1 MTNADQH
8 RDSEIGEPD
17 LIIDP
22 HERALAESRNA
33 LRQFEVGM
41 QILEKW
47 FESGALS
54 RLRISDLL
62 LLNRVVLEGINR
74 FAGTFRATPIKIR
87 GSSHQ
92 PPDPTQVPIF
102 TEDFCDYINLNTT
115 KSAVHLAAFAL
126 WRLNWIHPFSDGNG
140 RTARM
145 ISYMLLCRGLG
156 YRIPGTRTI
165 PEQIAEDK
173 LPYYHALEEAD
184 AAFIKGRIDVS
195 AVERLLEEK
204 LAQQLLQI
212 HHAATAFSDS
222 SAKPVG
228 LASAARINTSNT
240 IAADVEYLRSDGLY
254 RPVYLITLPDAAAT
268 SSTHS
273 AAPASKSWAER
284 NAPIITA
291 TATVI
296 AALIAAMVAI
306 AVAFRKV

>member
-1 MTNADQH
+1 
-8 RDSEIGEPD
+8 
-17 LIIDP
+17 
-22 HERALAESRNA
+22 
-33 LRQFEVGM
+33 M

-47 FESGALS
+47 LESGALS

-74 FAGTFRATPIKIR
+74 FAGTFRATPIRIR

-102 TEDFCDYINLNTT
+102 TEDFCDYINLNPT

-173 LPYYHALEEAD
+173 LPYYRALEEAD
-184 AAFIKGRIDVS
+184 AAFKAGRVDVG

-204 LAQQLLQI
+204 LAKQLLQI
-212 HHAATAFSDS
+212 HQAATAFSDDL
-222 SAKPVG
+222 AKLPG
-228 LASAARINTSNT
+228 QHPQARIEAQNA
-240 IAADVEYLRSDGLY
+240 IEADVEYLRSDGPY
-254 RPVYLITLPDAAAT
+254 RPVYLIKLPDAAAT
-268 SSTHS
+268 SSTLPT
-273 AAPASKSWAER
+273 ALPSKSWAER
-284 NAPIITA
+284 NASIITSAA
-291 TATVI
+291 TII